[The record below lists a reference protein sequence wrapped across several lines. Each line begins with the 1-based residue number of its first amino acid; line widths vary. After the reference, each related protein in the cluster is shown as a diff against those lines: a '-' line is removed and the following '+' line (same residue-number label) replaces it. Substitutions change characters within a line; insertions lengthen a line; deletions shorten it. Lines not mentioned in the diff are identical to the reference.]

1 MRIVFT
7 IHQDDYDLMT
17 TPRFYRHYKNKPYTY
32 LGTARHSET
41 LEELVLY
48 ETRYENAL
56 GRVWVRPKEMFFEKI
71 EKDGKVVFRFEP
83 IAFNYKETTQISAKN
98 ISDIEMI
105 TAKCFKQFDLQKL
118 NLKLNSKLSENPK
131 AFLVIAYDNSLPI
144 GFKLGFSLDDN
155 IFNSWLCCVLPE
167 YRGLG
172 VACEFMIKQHHWV
185 KNNNFKKIQTK
196 TRNYFHDMIRLNL
209 KHGFEIISTEVESNN
224 EITVLF
230 QKIV

>member
-1 MRIVFT
+1 
-7 IHQDDYDLMT
+7 MT
-17 TPRFYRHYKNKPYTY
+17 APRFYRHYKNKPYRY

-56 GRVWVRPKEMFFEKI
+56 GPVWVRPKEMFFEKI
-71 EKDGKVVFRFEP
+71 EKDGSSVFRFEP
-83 IAFNYKETTQISAKN
+83 IVFNYIESKHISTKN

-105 TAKCFKQFDLQKL
+105 TTKCFTYFDLQ
-118 NLKLNSKLSENPK
+118 KLNSKLSENPK
-131 AFLVIAYDNSLPI
+131 VFLLIAYENLIPV
-144 GFKLGFSLDDN
+144 GFKLGFVTDENTFD
-155 IFNSWLCCVLPE
+155 SWLGGVLPE

-172 VACEFMIKQHHWV
+172 IAFELMTKQHQWV

-196 TRNYFHDMIRLNL
+196 VRNHFHDIIRLNL
-209 KHGFEIISTEVESNN
+209 KHGFEIVSTEVELDN